1 MKIPS
6 WLLIFSYQTD
16 STSGTFTALNPRIL
30 SLRETTVSNRGFN
43 KMAPRTFQIS
53 LIGCDCL
60 KGFIL
65 PCNLSFQKD
74 LVHILWLDT
83 IRDLR
88 LVALGFGF
96 VDRELCLRLAQN
108 CNLAMKP
115 SPAENVIHILLVKIS
130 TNLNLGFREFGM
142 RKRSAARSFVTWQN
156 AILLTERSL
165 QSYTLAIKEEM
176 WAQVL

>member
-1 MKIPS
+1 
-6 WLLIFSYQTD
+6 
-16 STSGTFTALNPRIL
+16 
-30 SLRETTVSNRGFN
+30 
-43 KMAPRTFQIS
+43 MAPRTFQIS

-96 VDRELCLRLAQN
+96 VDRELGPRLVQN
-108 CNLAMKP
+108 CNVAMKP
-115 SPAENVIHILLVKIS
+115 SLAENVIHILLCKIS
-130 TNLNLGFREFGM
+130 TKLNLDFREFGM
-142 RKRSAARSFVTWQN
+142 RKRSAAWSFVTWHN
-156 AILLTERSL
+156 TILLTERSL
-165 QSYTLAIKEEM
+165 QSYTLAIKKRNVSAGTFDFM
-176 WAQVL
+176 QWWKGAGWCIHKIRGQGFTNSVLWLQT

>member
-1 MKIPS
+1 M
-6 WLLIFSYQTD
+6 
-16 STSGTFTALNPRIL
+16 ALNPGIL
-30 SLRETTVSNRGFN
+30 SLRETTVSNLGFN
-43 KMAPRTFQIS
+43 TAPRILEIS

-96 VDRELCLRLAQN
+96 VDRELRLRLAQN

-115 SPAENVIHILLVKIS
+115 SLAENVIHILFAKFPLSWTWV
-130 TNLNLGFREFGM
+130 
-142 RKRSAARSFVTWQN
+142 SAS
-156 AILLTERSL
+156 
-165 QSYTLAIKEEM
+165 
-176 WAQVL
+176 